1 MDNNTD
7 IRVFSLE
14 EGVEENKDAVKK
26 AARILEVEHN
36 INFKNKELISTIA
49 FVYMKALLEGNSEL
63 KVYQDRFTDVIIQTR
78 EDSILFPTQAEIKT
92 GDLVYLDKQVQ
103 ELEDSN
109 TLDDAVEKLYA
120 LKHGY
125 YKKEP
130 KVVEQEPLLQ
140 SEKQYEIP
148 VEWSAAEN
156 IKVSANSLEEARQIV
171 SNANIVS
178 TNEGYI
184 EGSFRVNEELLEE
197 MYPEESEK
205 F

>member
-14 EGVEENKDAVKK
+14 EGVEENKVAVKK

-103 ELEDSN
+103 EVEDSN

-156 IKVSANSLEEARQIV
+156 VKVSANSLEEARRIV